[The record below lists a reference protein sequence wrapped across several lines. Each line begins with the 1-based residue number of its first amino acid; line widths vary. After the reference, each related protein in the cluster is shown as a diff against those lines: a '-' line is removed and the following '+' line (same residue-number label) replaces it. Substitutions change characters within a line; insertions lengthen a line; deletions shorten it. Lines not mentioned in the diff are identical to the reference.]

1 MCATETLLSPHECE
15 NLGSIPG
22 IIKEEILDFKMKNYI
37 SSMSNSNGNSNS
49 SSSCKLKAKLESE
62 ENLRAIDA
70 HTNAEL
76 ELNSKHIDLRMK
88 ISELKGE
95 DIFCRI
101 FKMGFGKGKKN
112 PVTDST
118 SFYRPNKNQETG
130 QDVTYAEGIVHP
142 SKKRVVLFLA

>member
-1 MCATETLLSPHECE
+1 VCATETLLSPQECE

-22 IIKEEILDFKMKNYI
+22 KIKEEILDFKLKNYKSSII
-37 SSMSNSNGNSNS
+37 SNRS
-49 SSSCKLKAKLESE
+49 SSSCKSKSKLRSE
-62 ENLRAIDA
+62 MDKRAF
-70 HTNAEL
+70 EP
-76 ELNSKHIDLRMK
+76 NSNHSDLRLK
-88 ISELKGE
+88 ISELKEE
-95 DIFCRI
+95 DVFCRI

-142 SKKRVVLFLA
+142 SKTREVL

>member
-1 MCATETLLSPHECE
+1 VCATETLLSPHECE

-22 IIKEEILDFKMKNYI
+22 IIKEEILDFKMKNYR
-37 SSMSNSNGNSNS
+37 SSMSSSNGNS
-49 SSSCKLKAKLESE
+49 SSSCKQKAKLESE
-62 ENLRAIDA
+62 DNLSVIDA

-76 ELNSKHIDLRMK
+76 ELNLKHIDLRMK

-130 QDVTYAEGIVHP
+130 EDVTYAEGIVHP

>member
-1 MCATETLLSPHECE
+1 VCATETLLSPQECE

-22 IIKEEILDFKMKNYI
+22 KIKEEILDFKLKHYKR
-37 SSMSNSNGNSNS
+37 SSSIGS
-49 SSSCKLKAKLESE
+49 SSSSSYKSKSKSKLSSE
-62 ENLRAIDA
+62 MDIRVTEPSSN
-70 HTNAEL
+70 H
-76 ELNSKHIDLRMK
+76 SDLSVM
-88 ISELKGE
+88 ISELKAE

-118 SFYRPNKNQETG
+118 SFYRPNKNQEMG

-142 SKKRVVLFLA
+142 SKKREVRK